1 MSTKSCPKPYAP
13 SFQGHDCTF
22 AEEKIPRWAY
32 HGVLKSSN
40 IPPLES
46 LMRAQRRRSCQ
57 TLREVAYAQTHPPD
71 PTFVDRVSPEPTRRS
86 REVFAASGEGS
97 DHHLQ

>member
-1 MSTKSCPKPYAP
+1 MSTNSCPRPYAP

-22 AEEKIPRWAY
+22 AEEKIPRRAY

-40 IPPLES
+40 IRPLES
-46 LMRAQRRRSCQ
+46 LMRWQRSRSCQ
-57 TLREVAYAQTHPPD
+57 TLREVACDQTHPANSS
-71 PTFVDRVSPEPTRRS
+71 FVDRVSPEPTRRS

-97 DHHLQ
+97 DHHLP